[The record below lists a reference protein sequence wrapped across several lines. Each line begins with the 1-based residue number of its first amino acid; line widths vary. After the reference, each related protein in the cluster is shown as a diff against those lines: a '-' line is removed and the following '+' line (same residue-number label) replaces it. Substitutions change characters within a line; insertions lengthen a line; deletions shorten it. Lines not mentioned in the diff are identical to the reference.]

1 MLESNNNMNPIE
13 EEMVICCF
21 YLSSSIEG
29 LSPEQGQ
36 VTERERKE
44 KERKKIEIGAKMT
57 IKKRKK

>member
-44 KERKKIEIGAKMT
+44 KEIKKKKGAKMT
-57 IKKRKK
+57 MNKRKK

>member
-1 MLESNNNMNPIE
+1 MNPIE

-44 KERKKIEIGAKMT
+44 KEKERRLRKKGE
-57 IKKRKK
+57 KRKREKERERR